1 MKKLTCIVDNTIQRG
16 SPFWGEHGLA
26 FRLEVD
32 QTCALFDTGYSGT
45 VLLHNLGLLG
55 GCPREAAAL
64 ILSHG
69 HLDHTGGLS
78 AVLSQKPGLPLYAS
92 SDLFRPRFTL
102 RNGEYQSIGLPLTR
116 TELAR
121 LADLRLS
128 EAPVEILPGVWTTGE
143 ISERPEPEGRSPN
156 HFASQG
162 DGWQPDPY
170 QDDMSLVVETQAG
183 LVVVCGCCHAGLLN
197 TLAHVKRM
205 FQRRII
211 TVLGGMHLASAEDAA
226 LQHVVDVL
234 REYDPLHL
242 YPSHCTGERAY
253 VALTTAF
260 GERVQLCPVGTTL
273 TFE

>member
-1 MKKLTCIVDNTIQRG
+1 MKRITCVVDNTVQRG
-16 SPFWGEHGLA
+16 SPLWGEHGLA

-32 QTCALFDTGYSGT
+32 QACALFDTGHSGT

-55 GCPREAAAL
+55 ECPRNAAAL
-64 ILSHG
+64 ILSHA
-69 HLDHTGGLS
+69 HSDHTGGLVS
-78 AVLSQKPGLPLYAS
+78 VLSQKPGLPLYAS

-116 TELAR
+116 PELER

-128 EAPVEILPGVWTTGE
+128 EAPAEILPGVWTTGE

-156 HFASQG
+156 HFVSQG

-197 TLAHVKRM
+197 TLAHVKRL

-211 TVLGGMHLASAEDAA
+211 AILGGMHLARVEDAA
-226 LQHVVDVL
+226 LHHVVDVL

-242 YPSHCTGERAY
+242 YPNHCTGERAY
-253 VALTTAF
+253 VALATAF
-260 GERVQLCPVGTTL
+260 GDRVQPCPVGTTL